1 MLEGSLSESS
11 SALHPDFGRDVCTH
25 HKVLFLLS
33 KGCLDRSFENGK
45 IWLRRLG
52 MMVAELVNAK

>member
-25 HKVLFLLS
+25 HKVLFFYSQRAVLTGLL
-33 KGCLDRSFENGK
+33 K
-45 IWLRRLG
+45 
-52 MMVAELVNAK
+52 MAKSGFVGWA